1 MARPK
6 RRKPR
11 VLVVDDEQVILDEFR
26 NILCPSEDGSTSENE
41 LQELGTKLF
50 GKDASGSWHSSF
62 ELVLCHQ
69 GEEAVEE
76 VRAAVEK
83 GKPFAVVFVDVRMPP
98 GPDGVWTAEAIRKLD
113 ADVQIVVVTAYSD
126 VDPLDISRR
135 ISPADKLL
143 YVQKPFH
150 PHELRQC
157 AMSLAAKWIA
167 ENQLRERATEL
178 EGANEK
184 LRHEVAEHRRT
195 EKRRQLLSSAIM
207 SIEDCVYI
215 TDTDGM
221 IVFVNTAFCEAYG
234 YDETEIIG
242 QESSVL
248 WDVNPVS
255 GIEDCDYEADSGW
268 EVAFFHKRKD
278 GSRFPVSLSKA
289 NVQDETGDNVALV
302 VIARDIS
309 ERMQMERELRSE
321 IMELKRRAAAR
332 GESVSSSSEELGA
345 QLAAIKRMLR
355 DTQEG
360 VLGKI
365 SPKLGKNLES
375 IESEIDKAMGIIGQ
389 FCNLS
394 EAGINQVEIGA

>member
-1 MARPK
+1 MARAK
-6 RRKPR
+6 QRKPR

-26 NILCPSEDGSTSENE
+26 NILCPSEDGSESENE

-50 GKDASGSWHSSF
+50 GKDACGGWHSSF
-62 ELVLCHQ
+62 DLVLCHQ
-69 GEEAVEE
+69 GDEAIEA

-83 GKPFAVVFVDVRMPP
+83 ERPFAVVFVDVRMPP
-98 GPDGVWTAEAIRKLD
+98 GPDGVRTAESIRKLD
-113 ADVQIVVVTAYSD
+113 PDVQIVVVTAYSD

-143 YVQKPFH
+143 YIQKPFH

-167 ENQLRERATEL
+167 ENQLREHAAEL
-178 EGANEK
+178 ERANEK

-221 IVFVNTAFCEAYG
+221 VVFVNTAFCEAYG
-234 YDETEIIG
+234 YDESEIIG

-248 WDVNPVS
+248 WDVNPAS

-289 NVQDETGDNVALV
+289 NVQDETGDNIALV
-302 VIARDIS
+302 AIARDIS
-309 ERMQMERELRSE
+309 ERMRTERELRSE
-321 IMELKRRAAAR
+321 IIELKRRDAAR
-332 GESVSSSSEELGA
+332 AESVSSLSEEAAA
-345 QLAAIKRMLR
+345 QLAAIKHIIRE
-355 DTQEG
+355 TQEG

-375 IESEIDKAMGIIGQ
+375 IESEIDRATGVVGQ
-389 FCNLS
+389 LCNLT
-394 EAGINQVEIGA
+394 ETGVDQVEIGA